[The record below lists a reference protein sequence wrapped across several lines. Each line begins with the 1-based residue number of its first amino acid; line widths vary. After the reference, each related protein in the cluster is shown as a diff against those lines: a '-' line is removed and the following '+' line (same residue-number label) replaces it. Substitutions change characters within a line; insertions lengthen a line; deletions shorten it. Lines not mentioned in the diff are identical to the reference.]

1 MKLSTIAT
9 RVVVTRAGAISTGM
23 VVFWIGAKAVVVDLF
38 PEKVGAGLLEDWIEA
53 GHVSPRVDDVG
64 DGGPIL

>member
-1 MKLSTIAT
+1 MSVQMSDAASVFLPGFAIKRIAMAPRGT
-9 RVVVTRAGAISTGM
+9 VIS
-23 VVFWIGAKAVVVDLF
+23 IGLF

-53 GHVSPRVDDVG
+53 GHVSPGVDDVG

>member
-1 MKLSTIAT
+1 
-9 RVVVTRAGAISTGM
+9 M
-23 VVFWIGAKAVVVDLF
+23 VVFRIGAKAVVVDLF